1 MLQNLLSKIYS
12 FVEVD

>member
-1 MLQNLLSKIYS
+1 LQNLLSKIYS